1 MVWWRTHVDG
11 AILGLA
17 PHFAGVSRISR
28 AATLFPALAGLSRTA
43 RVAHFR
49 PAFAGVSRSVRV
61 ARFCPALAGM
71 SRIYKMAPVCP
82 ALAGFFN
89 ACTSLGMWC
98 KGNVGGTFRYRLVF
112 ALVVWGVSVFPAA
125 PLNTNPQTLTGLGV
139 CQSDFLRGW
148 RRFLWEISFRSAS
161 LSASMRSFSAS
172 RYSISLRPSL

>member
-82 ALAGFFN
+82 ALAGMNFN
-89 ACTSLGMWC
+89 EIAVNRI
-98 KGNVGGTFRYRLVF
+98 KF
-112 ALVVWGVSVFPAA
+112 AA
-125 PLNTNPQTLTGLGV
+125 PRKRG
-139 CQSDFLRGW
+139 FLMPAPARNVV
-148 RRFLWEISFRSAS
+148 
-161 LSASMRSFSAS
+161 
-172 RYSISLRPSL
+172 